1 MTMTSLSSSSQ
12 EKIRE
17 KKKKGAYVE
26 APTFATTLKLLFLLR
41 SCCHHIEAPFV
52 GAFLKLP
59 TLETPMDFRA
69 PQALSYSSS
78 L

>member
-1 MTMTSLSSSSQ
+1 MTSLSSSSQ

-17 KKKKGAYVE
+17 EEEKGAYAE
-26 APTFATTLKLLFLLR
+26 APTFATTLKLFFLLC
-41 SCCHHIEAPFV
+41 SCCHHIEAPFA

-59 TLETPMDFRA
+59 TLEAPMDFRA
-69 PQALSYSSS
+69 PEALSYSSS